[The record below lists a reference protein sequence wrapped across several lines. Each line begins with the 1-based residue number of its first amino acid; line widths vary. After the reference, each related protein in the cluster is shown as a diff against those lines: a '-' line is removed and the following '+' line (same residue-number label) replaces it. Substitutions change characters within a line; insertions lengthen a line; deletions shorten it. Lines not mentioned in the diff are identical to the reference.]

1 MFTLDSL
8 TSLIDEMK
16 NNSNNSYVELLT
28 FKDGKFYNYSKE
40 VIDLE
45 NKAFIGILVK
55 VQYILQD
62 KENNI
67 FYKSDFLDSIAN
79 LNKINFYKSLKDKE
93 NDFLEI
99 DIKNLDKK
107 YKLNLKTIMFF
118 QSNEEKLYIIESAKT
133 NLELYLDFLKENG
146 LEVSFSFGVKDYKN
160 KGYIYKVLDFIK
172 SEETIEKID
181 FSKEIESYIN
191 K

>member
-28 FKDGKFYNYSKE
+28 FKDWKFYNYSKE

-45 NKAFIGILVK
+45 NKAFIWILVK

-133 NLELYLDFLKENG
+133 NLELYLDFLKENW
-146 LEVSFSFGVKDYKN
+146 LEVSFSFWVKDYKN
-160 KGYIYKVLDFIK
+160 KWYIYKVLDFIK

>member
-1 MFTLDSL
+1 
-8 TSLIDEMK
+8 MK
-16 NNSNNSYVELLT
+16 NNSNNSSKELLT
-28 FKDGKFYNYSKE
+28 FKDWKFYNYSKKI
-40 VIDLE
+40 IDLE
-45 NKAFIGILVK
+45 NKTFIWVWIK
-55 VQYILQD
+55 VQYILED

-67 FYKSDFLDSIAN
+67 YYKSDFFDSIVN

-93 NDFLEI
+93 EDFLEI

-133 NLELYLDFLKENG
+133 NLELYSEFLKENW
-146 LEVSFSFGVKDYKN
+146 LEVTFNLWVKDYK
-160 KGYIYKVLDFIK
+160 KSWYTYKVLDFIK
-172 SEETIEKID
+172 SEEVIEKID
-181 FSKEIESYIN
+181 FSEEIESYIN

>member
-1 MFTLDSL
+1 
-8 TSLIDEMK
+8 
-16 NNSNNSYVELLT
+16 
-28 FKDGKFYNYSKE
+28 
-40 VIDLE
+40 
-45 NKAFIGILVK
+45 
-55 VQYILQD
+55 LQD

-133 NLELYLDFLKENG
+133 NLELYLDFLKEN
-146 LEVSFSFGVKDYKN
+146 
-160 KGYIYKVLDFIK
+160 
-172 SEETIEKID
+172 
-181 FSKEIESYIN
+181 
-191 K
+191 